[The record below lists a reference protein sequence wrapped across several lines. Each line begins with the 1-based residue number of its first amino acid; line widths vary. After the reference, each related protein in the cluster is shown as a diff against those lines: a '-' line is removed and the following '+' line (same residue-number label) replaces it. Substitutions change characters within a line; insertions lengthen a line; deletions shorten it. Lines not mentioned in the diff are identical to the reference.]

1 MSELEIIRQQLE
13 EIRSLSLVGF
23 KDILSVNEAA
33 IFMGLSRSYLYKLCQ
48 GMKIKHFRSKEG
60 KTIYFRKKDL
70 TEWMLAEESMTL
82 DEIDIKATRIARQ
95 LASRAN

>member
-1 MSELEIIRQQLE
+1 MSELELIRQQLE
-13 EIRSLSLVGF
+13 EIRTFSFIGF
-23 KDILSVNEAA
+23 KDVLSVSEAC

-70 TEWMLAEESMTL
+70 TEWMLAEERMTM
-82 DEIDIKATRIARQ
+82 DEIDLKATRIARK
-95 LASRAN
+95 LRRAN

>member
-1 MSELEIIRQQLE
+1 MSELELIRQQLE
-13 EIRSLSLVGF
+13 EIRNFSFIGF
-23 KDILSVNEAA
+23 KDVLSVSEAC

-70 TEWMLAEESMTL
+70 TEWMLAEERMTM
-82 DEIDIKATRIARQ
+82 DEIDLKATRIARK
-95 LASRAN
+95 LRRAN